1 MAKKGVVNK
10 KKPVGAM
17 IAIITILVV
26 LDIVILTFQNCQG
39 RDLAKETATESEQ
52 VIAEQEQTPEAKDYT
67 GEFSKSWGGSSW
79 VSTDDPSV
87 SLYISPDSTIIE
99 QTSKDRYEGAFT
111 VSELKVGRAASSGI
125 WKIKDKEAAFE
136 LTMADDGITIKSGAF
151 LYATTY
157 KLQGGGGGGG
167 E

>member
-1 MAKKGVVNK
+1 MAKKGIVDK

-17 IAIITILVV
+17 IAIIVILVV

-52 VIAEQEQTPEAKDYT
+52 VITEQARTPEAKGYT
-67 GEFSKSWGGSSW
+67 SEFSKSWGGSSW
-79 VSTDDPSV
+79 VSTDDPNA
-87 SLYISPDSTIIE
+87 SLYISPDSMIIE

-111 VSELKVGRAASSGI
+111 VSELKVGRATSSGI
-125 WKIKDKEAAFE
+125 WKIEDREAAFE

-151 LYATTY
+151 LHATTY